1 MDRSSR
7 QRLFTTSSGL
17 LFVLAVIFGLAVG
30 ATGLV
35 HHHVEDGHLGTH
47 FHGHLGAHRH
57 DGEPESP
64 GSPSPAE
71 DSGEPA
77 GAYLAA
83 GASLFT
89 VEAERPLLAAPL
101 PAGVRFV
108 GASRLPGPGFDHPPT
123 QPRAPPA

>member
-1 MDRSSR
+1 MDRSSP

-17 LFVLAVIFGLAVG
+17 LFVLAVVFSLAVG
-30 ATGLV
+30 ATGLI

-57 DGEPESP
+57 DGEPDNP

-71 DSGEPA
+71 DSEEPA
-77 GAYLAA
+77 GAYLTA
-83 GASLFT
+83 GATLFT
-89 VEAERPLLAAPL
+89 EEADRPLVAALL
-101 PAGVRFV
+101 PVGVRFV
-108 GASRLPGPGFDHPPT
+108 EASPLPGLGFDHLPT